1 MCIYGILLEMV
12 GECAKNQLVEDMT
25 LVDGQ
30 IVVNLRVTPVREI
43 LGSVINLKKRLVHR
57 SKATPGL

>member
-25 LVDGQ
+25 LVDSQ

-43 LGSVINLKKRLVHR
+43 LGSVINLEKRLVH
-57 SKATPGL
+57 